1 MAIHSSIL
9 VGIIPWTEESAGLSP
24 WDCEELDTTEHVIF
38 MPDVK
43 ELTLHCSLFI
53 LSEFKCWDKLNIL
66 PWLRKFKMEYIFLSR
81 GFPQGNV
88 NT

>member
-66 PWLRKFKMEYIFLSR
+66 PWLRKF
-81 GFPQGNV
+81 
-88 NT
+88 